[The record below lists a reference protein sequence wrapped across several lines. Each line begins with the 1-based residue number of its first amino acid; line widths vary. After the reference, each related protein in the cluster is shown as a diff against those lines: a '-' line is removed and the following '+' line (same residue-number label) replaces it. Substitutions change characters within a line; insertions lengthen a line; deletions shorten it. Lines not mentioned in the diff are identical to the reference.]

1 MQTICSYLEE
11 ESSPKVKLKRPVVP
25 MEEEKEKKEE
35 EESSPKVKLKRP
47 VGPME
52 EEKEKKKEEEE
63 QEKEE
68 QQKEPQKEPE
78 EEEDKEEELEV
89 ASRTGRLQQLLN
101 SSVKVSVL

>member
-47 VGPME
+47 VVPME

-63 QEKEE
+63 QEQEKEE
-68 QQKEPQKEPE
+68 QQKE

-101 SSVKVSVL
+101 SSVKVSFL

>member
-25 MEEEKEKKEE
+25 MEEEKEKKKEE
-35 EESSPKVKLKRP
+35 EEQ
-47 VGPME
+47 
-52 EEKEKKKEEEE
+52 E

-68 QQKEPQKEPE
+68 QQKE

-101 SSVKVSVL
+101 SSVKVSFL

>member
-1 MQTICSYLEE
+1 MQTICSYLEEEGSPKVKLKRPVVPMEEEKEKKEEEE

-25 MEEEKEKKEE
+25 MEEEKEKK
-35 EESSPKVKLKRP
+35 
-47 VGPME
+47 
-52 EEKEKKKEEEE
+52 KEEEE

-68 QQKEPQKEPE
+68 QQKEPE

-101 SSVKVSVL
+101 SSVKVSFL

>member
-47 VGPME
+47 VVPME

-68 QQKEPQKEPE
+68 QQKEPG

-101 SSVKVSVL
+101 SSVKVSFL

>member
-25 MEEEKEKKEE
+25 MEEEKEK
-35 EESSPKVKLKRP
+35 
-47 VGPME
+47 
-52 EEKEKKKEEEE
+52 KKKEEEE

-101 SSVKVSVL
+101 SSVKVSFL

>member
-47 VGPME
+47 VVPME

-63 QEKEE
+63 EQEQEKEE
-68 QQKEPQKEPE
+68 QQKE

-101 SSVKVSVL
+101 SSVKVSFL

>member
-11 ESSPKVKLKRPVVP
+11 EGSPKVKLKRPVVP

-68 QQKEPQKEPE
+68 QQKEPG

-101 SSVKVSVL
+101 SSIKVSFL

>member
-47 VGPME
+47 VVPME

-68 QQKEPQKEPE
+68 QQKEPE

-101 SSVKVSVL
+101 SSVKVSFL

>member
-11 ESSPKVKLKRPVVP
+11 EGSPKVKLKRPVVP

-47 VGPME
+47 VVPME

-68 QQKEPQKEPE
+68 KQKEPE

-101 SSVKVSVL
+101 SSVKVSFL